1 MAIKNTSFAKGEA
14 VQKLIEVI
22 ARVNNKSVAGD
33 TALQTA
39 IDEVREMFKSDEMT
53 VDTYENIMALAA
65 QGGLEPGH
73 MYTATIEGTKAS
85 GIAKDGS
92 SFYRLVFANDVPGY
106 CSDFENM
113 VFTPFVTDVITDVA
127 YGQAELGACD
137 KPGLYRI
144 TGGSNFTKNH
154 QVIVMVT
161 TAGIYPHTPR
171 EVAFA
176 TVEQNHCVGYYHYW
190 SDTFT
195 PLDDDFIGTNDVTS
209 IINIPV
215 TKSVVNATITTGGT
229 VSFAPGLKPG
239 REVFVIATNVSGVD
253 IELGFDTIY
262 GLKTIKVEPEQ
273 SVEFSCVCAESP
285 TRGSYHIRVTED
297 IETPTTGEP
306 MEEFTADE
314 IRAMFE

>member
-53 VDTYENIMALAA
+53 VDSYENIMALAA

-73 MYTATIEGTKAS
+73 MYSATIEGHNVS
-85 GIAKDGS
+85 CIAKDAS
-92 SFYRLVFANDVPGY
+92 SFFSLIMVDDIPCY
-106 CSDFENM
+106 CDDFESLSA
-113 VFTPFVTDVITDVA
+113 TPLLTEVITTVDYDSAMQRITDQGFYRIINRTGDYVSDVIV
-127 YGQAELGACD
+127 L
-137 KPGLYRI
+137 
-144 TGGSNFTKNH
+144 
-154 QVIVMVT
+154 VT
-161 TAGIYPHTPR
+161 QPQLHPEH

-176 TVEQNHCVGYYHYW
+176 TIEGAHVVGYYNYM

-195 PLDDDFIGTNDVTS
+195 PLNDDFIGTNDITS

-215 TKSVVNATITTGGT
+215 TKSVVNATITAGGT

-239 REVFVIATNVSGVD
+239 REVFVIATNLSGAD
-253 IELGFDTIY
+253 IELGFDTIH

-285 TRGSYHIRVTED
+285 TRGSYHIRVTES